1 MKAGPF
7 EPCVIINR
15 YMYLFASLYATQY
28 NKILA
33 IPFCHNKAQS
43 KVLHDFLIKNSKG
56 LKKKEIRKGLNVGKN
71 HI

>member
-15 YMYLFASLYATQY
+15 YLFASLYATQY

-43 KVLHDFLIKNSKG
+43 KVLHDFWIKNSKG
-56 LKKKEIRKGLNVGKN
+56 LKKRNKKRFKCR
-71 HI
+71 

>member
-33 IPFCHNKAQS
+33 FPFCHNKAQS
-43 KVLHDFLIKNSKG
+43 KVLHGFLIKNSKG
-56 LKKKEIRKGLNVGKN
+56 LKKRNKKRFKCR
-71 HI
+71 

>member
-1 MKAGPF
+1 
-7 EPCVIINR
+7 
-15 YMYLFASLYATQY
+15 MYLFASLYATQY

-43 KVLHDFLIKNSKG
+43 KVLHDFWIKNSKG

>member
-15 YMYLFASLYATQY
+15 YLFASLYATQY

-33 IPFCHNKAQS
+33 FPFCHNKAQS
-43 KVLHDFLIKNSKG
+43 KVLHGFLIKNSKG
-56 LKKKEIRKGLNVGKN
+56 LKKRNKKRFKCR
-71 HI
+71 